1 MIGGH
6 TNRLAL
12 RPTYPINPFH
22 PLRIDA
28 RIAWTRTALKP
39 ISIYPFTNACNLP
52 TAAAQI
58 YQNVP
63 FQVKRFQ
70 RDSTEV
76 HQGAYA
82 HTFCPTPISKHRLR
96 PRDQPQIL
104 KRCLYSL
111 LGFVQK
117 KNAARISF
125 TCNQQRDN
133 KTRSIRTGGEGCL
146 HRYLATLHNT
156 PSRRT
161 QAFYEF
167 QEKFHIY
174 SPLS

>member
-6 TNRLAL
+6 TNWLAL

-22 PLRIDA
+22 LLRIDA

-52 TAAAQI
+52 IAAAQI

-70 RDSTEV
+70 RDGTEV
-76 HQGAYA
+76 RQGAYA
-82 HTFCPTPISKHRLR
+82 HDFCPTPISKHRLR

-104 KRCLYSL
+104 KRCLSSL

-117 KNAARISF
+117 KTPHAFPLPAISNGITKRAASAREAKDAYIG
-125 TCNQQRDN
+125 T
-133 KTRSIRTGGEGCL
+133 
-146 HRYLATLHNT
+146 
-156 PSRRT
+156 
-161 QAFYEF
+161 
-167 QEKFHIY
+167 
-174 SPLS
+174 

>member
-1 MIGGH
+1 M
-6 TNRLAL
+6 L

-39 ISIYPFTNACNLP
+39 ISIYPFTNACNHP
-52 TAAAQI
+52 IAAAQI

-70 RDSTEV
+70 RDGTEV
-76 HQGAYA
+76 RQGAYA
-82 HTFCPTPISKHRLR
+82 HAFCPTPISKHRLR
-96 PRDQPQIL
+96 PCDQPQIFKTIPTFL
-104 KRCLYSL
+104 SRIRS
-111 LGFVQK
+111 K
-117 KNAARISF
+117 KNVARISF

-146 HRYLATLHNT
+146 HRYIATPHRPKCRTHHATL
-156 PSRRT
+156 
-161 QAFYEF
+161 
-167 QEKFHIY
+167 EKLCHTSLRADVWANRPF
-174 SPLS
+174 

>member
-22 PLRIDA
+22 LLRIDA
-28 RIAWTRTALKP
+28 RIAWTHTALKP

-52 TAAAQI
+52 IAAAQI

-70 RDSTEV
+70 RDGTEV
-76 HQGAYA
+76 RQGAYA

-104 KRCLYSL
+104 NRCLSSL

-117 KNAARISF
+117 KTPRAFPLPAISNGITKRAASAREAKDAYIG
-125 TCNQQRDN
+125 T
-133 KTRSIRTGGEGCL
+133 
-146 HRYLATLHNT
+146 
-156 PSRRT
+156 
-161 QAFYEF
+161 
-167 QEKFHIY
+167 
-174 SPLS
+174 